1 MGVSSFFKNLFGK
14 ANIDVDSI
22 ANQAESF
29 TSEAIAKTKEAA
41 TPLVDKVED
50 LAETAKEKIMEYV
63 PAAEET
69 IDNIIATVKEK
80 ASEYADKA
88 EDLAKST
95 TSETVKEK
103 ITDLTSDSDAAKV
116 VEEAVQKIDENK
128 K

>member
-22 ANQAESF
+22 ANQAESL
-29 TSEAIAKTKEAA
+29 TSDAIAKTKEVSA
-41 TPLVDKVED
+41 PLIDKVED

-69 IDNIIATVKEK
+69 IDNFIETVKEK
-80 ASEYADKA
+80 ASEYSHKA
-88 EDLAKST
+88 EEMTKTT

-103 ITDLTSDSDAAKV
+103 ITELTSDSDPAKV
-116 VEEAVQKIDENK
+116 VEETVKKIEEDK